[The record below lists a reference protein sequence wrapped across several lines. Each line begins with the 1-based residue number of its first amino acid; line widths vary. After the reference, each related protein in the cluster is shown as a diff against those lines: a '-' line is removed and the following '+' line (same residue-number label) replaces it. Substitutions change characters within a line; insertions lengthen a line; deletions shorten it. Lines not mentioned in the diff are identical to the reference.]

1 MNNQIIKRSPSNI
14 AIVKYWGKHGTQLP
28 NNPSISFTLSNCFT
42 ETKITYSEN
51 ESMSLEFYFEGK
63 ENPAFKAK
71 IEKYLNENRRYFSFL
86 NNLDLKIESYNSFPH
101 SSGIASSASSMS
113 ALIMCLLEIK
123 YKDAICK
130 GEQEAIVPR
139 DLWDRV
145 KEIQRSIDP
154 QSDHS
159 RRQETIAPLKSILRC
174 GHCGGAMMPTYSN
187 KGGRRY
193 YYYLCSK
200 DSKRA
205 ISECPVKQIPSGD
218 IEALVRK
225 QLQKMLSDISLVMR
239 FAEQSGMSPVEVVEC
254 FREEFWNEIS
264 PGEYNRLLILL
275 VEKAIVW
282 EDRLELELKTCGV
295 KSLLEEFKN
304 E

>member
-1 MNNQIIKRSPSNI
+1 
-14 AIVKYWGKHGTQLP
+14 
-28 NNPSISFTLSNCFT
+28 
-42 ETKITYSEN
+42 
-51 ESMSLEFYFEGK
+51 MS
-63 ENPAFKAK
+63 
-71 IEKYLNENRRYFSFL
+71 
-86 NNLDLKIESYNSFPH
+86 
-101 SSGIASSASSMS
+101 
-113 ALIMCLLEIK
+113 
-123 YKDAICK
+123 
-130 GEQEAIVPR
+130 
-139 DLWDRV
+139 
-145 KEIQRSIDP
+145 
-154 QSDHS
+154 
-159 RRQETIAPLKSILRC
+159 
-174 GHCGGAMMPTYSN
+174 
-187 KGGRRY
+187 
-193 YYYLCSK
+193 
-200 DSKRA
+200 
-205 ISECPVKQIPSGD
+205 

>member
-1 MNNQIIKRSPSNI
+1 MQNYPLCQ
-14 AIVKYWGKHGTQLP
+14 
-28 NNPSISFTLSNCFT
+28 
-42 ETKITYSEN
+42 
-51 ESMSLEFYFEGK
+51 
-63 ENPAFKAK
+63 
-71 IEKYLNENRRYFSFL
+71 L
-86 NNLDLKIESYNSFPH
+86 NNHVHRDHDFHRPNLLQANSVYRH
-101 SSGIASSASSMS
+101 
-113 ALIMCLLEIK
+113 
-123 YKDAICK
+123 
-130 GEQEAIVPR
+130 
-139 DLWDRV
+139 
-145 KEIQRSIDP
+145 
-154 QSDHS
+154 
-159 RRQETIAPLKSILRC
+159 
-174 GHCGGAMMPTYSN
+174 
-187 KGGRRY
+187 
-193 YYYLCSK
+193 YYLCSK